1 LAGGPPNAAGD
12 LFRLSYGGSLFT
24 RSELLLLRH
33 LLSVFAIVAAPL
45 LLAHPELLLLELL
58 LVEGRVESGL
68 GLYLLGL
75 LGGGA

>member
-1 LAGGPPNAAGD
+1 
-12 LFRLSYGGSLFT
+12 
-24 RSELLLLRH
+24 